1 MSHHIES
8 VVINGTTYPY
18 VINPATFEYTTIC
31 YDDGGT
37 IKKIDITEVDEIIEG
52 SE

>member
-1 MSHHIES
+1 MSHNIVS

-18 VINPATFEYTTIC
+18 VINPNAWEPTLIC

-37 IKKIDITEVDEIIEG
+37 IKKIDMTKVEEFIRP
-52 SE
+52 